1 MLNTGR
7 YDAGMKKMC
16 IFATY
21 DKKNIQERGGTSLL

>member
-21 DKKNIQERGGTSLL
+21 EQKYIRERGGTSLL